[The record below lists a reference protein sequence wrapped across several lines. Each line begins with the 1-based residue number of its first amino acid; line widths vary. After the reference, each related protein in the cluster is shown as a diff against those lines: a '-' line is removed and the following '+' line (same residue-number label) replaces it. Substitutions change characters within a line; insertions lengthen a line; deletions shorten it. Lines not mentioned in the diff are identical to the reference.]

1 MGTVKEVATGTDAPH
16 WSLKYELVVGL
27 EVHAQLITNS
37 KAYSSDPNAYGD
49 HPNTNVSVVT
59 LGHPGTLPVVNKKVV
74 EHAIRLG
81 LATHCRIA
89 PWMHYARKNYFYP
102 DLPKGYQITQDKTP
116 ICTEGY
122 VDIPNTRDTELGAV
136 KASGDSGS
144 EAGVGNAGS
153 AKLSDIGARDPF
165 ALPTG
170 LAGSLGMT
178 RIGITR
184 IHMEEDA
191 GKSIH
196 DVDPF
201 NTLVDLNRAGVPLVE
216 IVSEPDIR
224 SGQEAYDYLTEIRRL
239 VRYLDIC
246 DGNME
251 EGSLRCDANIS
262 LRLKGEEAFGTRCE
276 VKNMNSF
283 RNVVRAIEYEAQRQS
298 EILDAGGTIHM
309 ETRTFDATKGSTVG
323 MRSKELAHDYRYFPE
338 PDLLPITVT
347 EATKEAIRR
356 EMPPLP
362 RELREKY
369 TKQLGLSD
377 YDAGVLTDDKAT
389 ALYYEGMIAHTSNHK
404 AAANWVMGAVR
415 GWVNERGLTMGDFP
429 ITPLRLAGL
438 IDLIDGGTVSHTLAT
453 QKLFPLMLADAGHT
467 AAELASKHD
476 LVQDTR
482 EDVVEGIMA
491 EAMARYPDKVE
502 AYRKGNKGLL
512 GLFMGEV
519 MKGTKGKADPKRVN
533 EVVRRM
539 LEQ

>member
-1 MGTVKEVATGTDAPH
+1 MSH
-16 WSLKYELVVGL
+16 WSEKWELVVGL
-27 EVHAQLITNS
+27 EVHAQLITES
-37 KAYSSDPNAYGD
+37 KAYSDDPNAYGD
-49 HPNTNVSVVT
+49 HPNTNVSVVS

-81 LATHCRIA
+81 LATNCTIA
-89 PWMHYARKNYFYP
+89 PWMHFARKNYFYP
-102 DLPKGYQITQDKTP
+102 DLPKGYQITQDNTP
-116 ICTEGY
+116 ICTKGF
-122 VDIPNTRDTELGAV
+122 VMIPISSDPAS
-136 KASGDSGS
+136 KA
-144 EAGVGNAGS
+144 
-153 AKLSDIGARDPF
+153 
-165 ALPTG
+165 
-170 LAGSLGMT
+170 GMT
-178 RIGITR
+178 EKRIGITR

-224 SGQEAYDYLTEIRRL
+224 SGQEAYDYLVEIRRL

-262 LRLKGEEAFGTRCE
+262 LRPKGSEKFGTRCE

-283 RNVVRAIEYEAQRQS
+283 RNVMRAIEFEAQRQS
-298 EILDAGGTIHM
+298 EILEAGGTIEM
-309 ETRTFDATKGSTVG
+309 QTRTFDAAKGTTVN

-338 PDLLPITVT
+338 PDLQPLSVT
-347 EATKEAIRR
+347 EDQKEKIRK

-369 TKQLGLSD
+369 TQKLGLSE
-377 YDAGVLTDDKAT
+377 YDASILTDDKAT
-389 ALYYEGMIAHTSNHK
+389 ALYYEDLIARTSNFK
-404 AAANWVMGAVR
+404 GAANWVMGDVR
-415 GWVNERGLTMGDFP
+415 SWMNEKGLPIESFP
-429 ITPLRLAGL
+429 IKADRLAELIEL
-438 IDLIDGGTVSHTLAT
+438 IDQNKVNHTVAS
-453 QKLFPLMLADAGHT
+453 QKLFPLMLQHT
-467 AAELASKHD
+467 EGSAIDLATKHD
-476 LVQDTR
+476 LLQETR
-482 EDVVEGIMA
+482 EDLIENIMK
-491 EAMARYPDKVE
+491 EAMDRYPDKVE

-519 MKGTKGKADPKRVN
+519 MKGTKGKSDPKRVN

-539 LEQ
+539 LEQQ